1 MKGMKQRVN
10 DVLIVTKSAN
20 SAASALGRE
29 IAGWLSQQGVRAQA
43 LENNSCSESHGNC
56 FQEMRLQDQRPDI
69 ILVLGG
75 DGTLLSVARK
85 VVTAGLPLLGLN
97 LGKVGF
103 LTELTPANWREK
115 FAKILAGDFEIR
127 EHLALEYA
135 LKRGARTVAGGTVI
149 NDVVIARGG
158 LARLVSLRLSANGE
172 TMGHM
177 RADGLIISTPT
188 GATGYAVSAQGPLL
202 FPGLQAISVTPICP
216 FLGEFHPLV
225 LPADAELSVEVYE
238 TTTRIY
244 LTLDGQEGIAL
255 ANKDLIR
262 VRRAKKGFFLAQLDN
277 SSYFQKLRGTGLIGS
292 SFPDGRQGPHSA
304 GKPSGREP
312 QES

>member
-1 MKGMKQRVN
+1 MQRSFLNCLGVSTKRLGMKQPVS

-20 SAASALGRE
+20 NAASALGQE
-29 IAGWLSQQGVRAQA
+29 IAEWLSIRGVRAQA
-43 LENNSCSESHGNC
+43 VENNPSSGKQSGNS
-56 FQEMRLQDQRPDI
+56 FQEMSLDTQRPDI
-69 ILVLGG
+69 VLVLGG

-85 VVTAGLPLLGLN
+85 SVAAGLPLLGLN

-103 LTELTPANWREK
+103 LTELSPDNWQEK
-115 FAKILAGDFEIR
+115 LERILKGECTIR
-127 EHLALEYA
+127 EHLALEYT
-135 LKRGARTVAGGTVI
+135 LERGPRIVTSGTVI

-158 LARLVSLRLSANGE
+158 LARLVNLRLWANGE
-172 TMGHM
+172 KVGSM
-177 RADGLIISTPT
+177 RADGLILSTPT

-225 LPADAELSVEVYE
+225 LPGDAELCVEVYD

-255 ANKDLIR
+255 INNDRIH
-262 VRRAKKGFFLAQLDN
+262 VRRAEKGFLLAQLDN
-277 SSYFQKLRGTGLIGS
+277 SSYFKKLRGTGLIGS
-292 SFPDGRQGPHSA
+292 SFSEG
-304 GKPSGREP
+304 
-312 QES
+312 